1 MTREEAIEELLS
13 MKHIFIIESDAD
25 KALDMAIEA
34 LSDVPDTNAGKLIPC
49 SERLPE
55 ADKEVFVYIYDM
67 PFIAWVD
74 KNGEWNTETFT
85 LDKEL
90 EKDDEPIAWMPLPE
104 PYKEDNMEDNHYKM
118 GKMLADNFYNG
129 VSFWREYADK
139 RWEEIYKDYK
149 GSEDK
154 E

>member
-1 MTREEAIEELLS
+1 MTKEEAIEAVKTAFGMWECEFDCFGEDWTNE
-13 MKHIFIIESDAD
+13 H
-25 KALDMAIEA
+25 KARDMAIEA
-34 LSDVPDTNAGKLIPC
+34 LSDVPDTNVGKLIPC

-90 EKDDEPIAWMPLPE
+90 EKDDEPIAWMPLPSPMRLE
-104 PYKEDNMEDNHYKM
+104 NE
-118 GKMLADNFYNG
+118 
-129 VSFWREYADK
+129 S
-139 RWEEIYKDYK
+139 
-149 GSEDK
+149 
-154 E
+154 

>member
-1 MTREEAIEELLS
+1 MTTSEAIFKLIKYRRRLEEDS
-13 MKHIFIIESDAD
+13 TIDAEPF
-25 KALDMAIEA
+25 DMAIEA
-34 LSDVPDTNAGKLIPC
+34 LSDVPDTNVGKLIPC

-118 GKMLADNFYNG
+118 GKMLADNFYNPT
-129 VSFWREYADK
+129 
-139 RWEEIYKDYK
+139 IYLIFAPLFR
-149 GSEDK
+149 
-154 E
+154 